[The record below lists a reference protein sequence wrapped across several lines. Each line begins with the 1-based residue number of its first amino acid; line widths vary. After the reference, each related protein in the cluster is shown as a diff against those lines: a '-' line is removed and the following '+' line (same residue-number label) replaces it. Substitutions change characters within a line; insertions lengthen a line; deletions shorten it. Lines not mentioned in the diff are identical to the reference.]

1 MNVSLDEYSANLI
14 NYFTLLGLE
23 STVFFSNCMAT
34 DINILK
40 KTDRQTHTHTH
51 TQKER
56 EGTLAMLV
64 EDIQIF
70 LQSHITIELALTTCT
85 E

>member
-1 MNVSLDEYSANLI
+1 
-14 NYFTLLGLE
+14 
-23 STVFFSNCMAT
+23 MAT

-40 KTDRQTHTHTH
+40 KTDRQTDTHTH

>member
-40 KTDRQTHTHTH
+40 KTDTHTH

>member
-40 KTDRQTHTHTH
+40 KTDRHTH